1 MESDAFGREGPDV
14 LERAGS
20 DASGREAVGVPADEK
35 PDVSPGEE
43 AGGSSGRDPAL
54 INTSNSVPI
63 CCSNNA
69 INTSAFRTRSGR
81 SSPTTRGFAYA
92 S

>member
-1 MESDAFGREGPDV
+1 MDVPAGVESDTSLREGSDAF
-14 LERAGS
+14 
-20 DASGREAVGVPADEK
+20 GREAVGVPADEK

-43 AGGSSGRDPAL
+43 AGGSSGRDSAL